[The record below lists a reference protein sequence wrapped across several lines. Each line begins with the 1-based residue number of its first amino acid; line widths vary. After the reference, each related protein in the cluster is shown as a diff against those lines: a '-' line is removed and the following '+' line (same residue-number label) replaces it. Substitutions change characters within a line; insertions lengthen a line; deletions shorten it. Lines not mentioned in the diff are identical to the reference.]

1 MTGFNPKNRYI
12 MHGYD
17 KDGKPIITWRKK
29 K

>member
-1 MTGFNPKNRYI
+1 MTDFDPKNRYI

-17 KDGKPIITWRKK
+17 KDGKPIITWGKK